1 MGSKRW
7 ITFAERSMKKA
18 LKKDLSSYISPNDLS
33 YLQASSQYEHLQ
45 DHDFNCR

>member
-18 LKKDLSSYISPNDLS
+18 LKKDLPSSKRSELS
-33 YLQASSQYEHLQ
+33 ASLESVYENCKIIIFKVGQY
-45 DHDFNCR
+45 

>member
-18 LKKDLSSYISPNDLS
+18 FKKDLSSYISPHDLS